1 MEETQ
6 EQTYAYEVDV
16 PDSEELLKIKKKE
29 IRELRKKADRD
40 KIIRLANKAQK
51 RVIRDDKLN
60 KINLKLKTIKNKMVY
75 YNRAGKVER
84 DNIDILGDIFNLI
97 KNDSELAEDIERI
110 TPVSQEDIE
119 AEAVEESEVSAPGD

>member
-1 MEETQ
+1 MEEKSQ
-6 EQTYAYEVDV
+6 EQTYAYEVA
-16 PDSEELLKIKKKE
+16 PSSEALLKVKKKELKELKIKAA
-29 IRELRKKADRD
+29 RDRT
-40 KIIRLANKAQK
+40 IRLANSAQK
-51 RVIRDDKLN
+51 RVIRDDKLD

>member
-6 EQTYAYEVDV
+6 EQTYAYEGN
-16 PDSEELLKIKKKE
+16 PTSEQLLQIKKKE

-51 RVIRDDKLN
+51 RVIRDDKLD